1 MFKLVSHLI
10 ILAVGA
16 SLGVWWGVYHPVAAS
31 NLVQQEQAQIAQ
43 AKVELLQKLKGDPSP
58 ENINKSLDAETQHLQ
73 QVQQNQTG
81 N

>member
-1 MFKLVSHLI
+1 MFKLISHAI
-10 ILAVGA
+10 FLAIGA
-16 SLGVWWGVYHPVAAS
+16 SLGVWWGVYHPVAAN
-31 NLVQQEQAQIAQ
+31 NLVQQEEARIAR

-58 ENINKSLDAETQHLQ
+58 ENIDKSLDAETQHLQ